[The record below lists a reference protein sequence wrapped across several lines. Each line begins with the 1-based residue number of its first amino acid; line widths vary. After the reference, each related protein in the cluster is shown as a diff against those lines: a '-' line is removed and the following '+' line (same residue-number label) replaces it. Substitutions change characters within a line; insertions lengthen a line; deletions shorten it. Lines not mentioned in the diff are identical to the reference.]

1 MSRPLVSAVYH
12 RDIKTVEFTA
22 DNGDRLLRTG
32 GTLAWRLNNPGNLRP
47 SRLYQGVIGTADTP
61 NGAFAIFS
69 SPETGRAEKRALLR
83 RRYDTLSLRDAI
95 YTYAPPVEN
104 DTEKYL
110 GFVIK
115 RTGLARDRLLSDMSD
130 AELGGIMSAMEQMEG
145 YNASVDTRQE
155 RWVHVTSVALSDGAR
170 PLPDHPVT
178 VQRGNGESR
187 DVTTNAQGALPPLVT
202 RTAGEEVVLLET
214 DGEKAEIGRLTL
226 LDTSMSIVFARLS
239 EIFTAA
245 SQPHNPPAE
254 ATEAAPER
262 KPIRYVVQPGD
273 TLSAIAQRFRTT
285 AGALQQANAATIRN
299 ANSIRPG
306 QVVWIHGEG
315 QQAAPARYT
324 VVRGDTLA
332 AIASRH
338 RTSVDRIM
346 AANQGTI
353 ANRNVISPG
362 QVIDLPAGVVATAP
376 AAAPPPPARTGGTQ
390 ATASTR
396 SRENQGHPLAIVQ
409 LDQRRAPWME
419 HAYAEASR
427 WAGKTEDVIG
437 KTINY
442 HHELGTKWLPS
453 LSGTNNAWCASFVN
467 WCLKEAGYTISRE
480 HYRARSFAS
489 DAAFSQI
496 DAPIYGAIGMRGTSH
511 VGFVYAVASNGN
523 PILLGGNQGDQI
535 NFSAFGKSTM
545 RYYVP
550 LAYAEFAATE
560 LEDPNLD
567 VTTSAALN
575 QAMNISV
582 NQKASGNER

>member
-83 RRYDTLSLRDAI
+83 RRYNTLSLRDAI

-115 RTGLARDRLLSDMSD
+115 RTGLARDRLISDMSD

-226 LDTSMSIVFARLS
+226 LDTSMSIVFARLN

-315 QQAAPARYT
+315 
-324 VVRGDTLA
+324 
-332 AIASRH
+332 
-338 RTSVDRIM
+338 
-346 AANQGTI
+346 
-353 ANRNVISPG
+353 
-362 QVIDLPAGVVATAP
+362 
-376 AAAPPPPARTGGTQ
+376 
-390 ATASTR
+390 
-396 SRENQGHPLAIVQ
+396 
-409 LDQRRAPWME
+409 
-419 HAYAEASR
+419 
-427 WAGKTEDVIG
+427 
-437 KTINY
+437 
-442 HHELGTKWLPS
+442 
-453 LSGTNNAWCASFVN
+453 
-467 WCLKEAGYTISRE
+467 
-480 HYRARSFAS
+480 
-489 DAAFSQI
+489 
-496 DAPIYGAIGMRGTSH
+496 
-511 VGFVYAVASNGN
+511 
-523 PILLGGNQGDQI
+523 
-535 NFSAFGKSTM
+535 
-545 RYYVP
+545 
-550 LAYAEFAATE
+550 
-560 LEDPNLD
+560 
-567 VTTSAALN
+567 
-575 QAMNISV
+575 
-582 NQKASGNER
+582 